1 MTTARIN
8 FTVAALKAIPPAP
21 PGKRVTYHDVREP
34 GLQLRV
40 GPTGKKQFSVFKRT
54 KNGGPE
60 RVTIGAFPDVSIEQA
75 RAKAL
80 QIRNAIAQGLNP
92 AESLREHREEM
103 SLGQAF
109 DWYIEHHAVP
119 QGLKTIDAMRGNFE
133 RYLGAVLQTA
143 AKKHGRQRVKSAG
156 SVDWHNKKLSA
167 IKPAQVA
174 QLRASLA
181 KESGKAAANHALK
194 LLRSI
199 YAQACKAKLFKGENP
214 AGGLGTLK
222 IESRDRFLQK
232 DELPRLFQALAETS
246 DTQLRDYVLLSILTG
261 ARKSNVLAM
270 AWADIDFDR
279 RVWRIPDTKN
289 GAPVLVQL
297 PEVAMATLQQRRDNG
312 SDWVFPGRG
321 KSGHMESPKK
331 GVKSLMERAGIANLR
346 IHDLRRTLGS
356 WQAITGASLA
366 IIGKSLGHK
375 SVDATLIYARLSADP
390 VRESVERATAAMMAA
405 GGVPAHN
412 EAINSLN
419 PKVPMTSNL

>member
-1 MTTARIN
+1 MTAARIN

-21 PGKRVTYHDVREP
+21 LGKRVTYHDVREP

-103 SLGQAF
+103 TLGEAF
-109 DWYIEHHAVP
+109 DWYIEHHAIP
-119 QGLKTIDAMRGNFE
+119 QGLKTIEAMRGNFE
-133 RYLGAVLQTA
+133 RYLGAVPQTEP
-143 AKKHGRQRVKSAG
+143 KKHGRQRVKSPG

-167 IKPAQVA
+167 IRPAHVV

-194 LLRSI
+194 LVRSI
-199 YAQACKAKLFKGENP
+199 YAHACKAKLFRGDNP
-214 AGGLGTLK
+214 AAGLGTLK

-232 DELPRLFQALAETS
+232 DELPRLFKALAETR
-246 DTQLRDYVLLSILTG
+246 DTQLRDYVLLSMLTG

-270 AWADIDFDR
+270 SWQDIDFDR

-289 GAPVLVQL
+289 GSPVIVQL
-297 PEVAMATLQQRRDNG
+297 PDIAVDILRERHDNG
-312 SDWVFPGRG
+312 SEWVFPGRG

-331 GVKSLMERAGIANLR
+331 GVKSLMDRAGITGVR

-390 VRESVERATAAMMAA
+390 VRESVERATAAMIAA
-405 GGVPAHN
+405 GCASLDIEN
-412 EAINSLN
+412 ANFLN
-419 PKVPMTSNL
+419 PNPQMTSNL